1 MVRKVCLSIIA
12 LAILIPGLWA
22 QTADDIIAKNIQAR
36 GGMDKLKAVKSIKT
50 TATMTMGP
58 GMEAPGVMV
67 QKRPEMA
74 RLEFTIQG
82 LTAVQAYDG
91 SKAWQIM
98 PFMGKKDAELM
109 SADEA
114 KEMEETADLDGPL
127 VDYKAKGNSVELL
140 GKEKVEGTD
149 AYKLKVTLKNGDV
162 QTQYIDADSFLEIKE
177 ETSRTVRGTE
187 RDVESSI
194 GDYKEVDG
202 IIFPFAV
209 ESGVKGTDQKQKIT
223 ISKIEL
229 NVPADDAMFKMPPPA
244 PVPPV
249 PAAGAPEPPKT
260 DPNKPEAPKTPPPAP
275 NPPDK

>member
-1 MVRKVCLSIIA
+1 MLKKVCLAVAA
-12 LAILIPGLWA
+12 LAVLVPVLSA
-22 QTADDIIAKNIQAR
+22 QTVDEIIAKNIQAR
-36 GGMDKLKAVKSIKT
+36 GGMDKIKSIKSIKT

-74 RLEFTIQG
+74 RLEFTVQG

-98 PFMGKKDAELM
+98 PFMGKKDPELM
-109 SADEA
+109 SGDET

-127 VDYKAKGNSVELL
+127 VDYKAKGNAVELL

-162 QTQYIDADSFLEIKE
+162 QTEYIDADSFLEIKE
-177 ETSRTVRGTE
+177 ETKRMVRGTE
-187 RDVESSI
+187 RDFESSI

-209 ESGVKGTDQKQKIT
+209 ESGIKGTDQKQKIT

-229 NVPADDAMFKMPPPA
+229 NVPADDSMFKMPPPA
-244 PVPPV
+244 PPAPAAAA
-249 PAAGAPEPPKT
+249 PAAGTPKT
-260 DPNKPEAPKTPPPAP
+260 DPPKTEAPKADPPKPP
-275 NPPDK
+275 NQ

>member
-244 PVPPV
+244 PAPPV

-275 NPPDK
+275 NPPNK